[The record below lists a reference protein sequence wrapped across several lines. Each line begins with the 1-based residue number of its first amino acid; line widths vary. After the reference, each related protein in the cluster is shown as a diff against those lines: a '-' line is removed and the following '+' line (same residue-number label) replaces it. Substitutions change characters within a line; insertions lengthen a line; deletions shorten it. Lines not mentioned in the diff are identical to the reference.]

1 MELAE
6 IHIGILKGEVFM
18 KKKKKNNKPKGKKTR
33 ADIMEQ
39 SQRDIAYSSLFSFIS
54 FIFSSAGLIFDL
66 FLNKNTYKIV
76 SFVCLI
82 FLYIVCLLMIIMVKR
97 KVNKEHNYGK
107 KFVKKLEKIS
117 SVLGYLSIP
126 LLLVTLLL
134 GIFRP

>member
-6 IHIGILKGEVFM
+6 IHIRILKGEVFM
-18 KKKKKNNKPKGKKTR
+18 KKKKKNNKPKGKETR
-33 ADIMEQ
+33 ADIMER

-54 FIFSSAGLIFDL
+54 FIFSSAGLLFDL

-107 KFVKKLEKIS
+107 KFVKNLEKIS
-117 SVLGYLSIP
+117 LVLGYLSII